1 MKQPGHRFAR
11 GILSLAC
18 SLTLLLAASTTIAD
32 AQTGAPPPPGASPPP
47 ATSTQ
52 TPAPAAATTT
62 TPAPAPAPAAQPAP
76 AAPGP
81 AAAVAPLGS
90 PVRSIVVEG
99 TQRTEPSTVLSY
111 MLVRVGDAYN
121 PAAAD
126 QSLKALFATGLFS
139 DVKLNWDGAT
149 LTVRVV
155 ENPIIN
161 QIVFEGND
169 ALAEKELEK
178 EVQVKPRMVFTRAK
192 VQADVQRLIEL
203 YRRSGHFA
211 ATIEPKIIQRP
222 QNRVDLVFE
231 IHEGPTTGI
240 SRIRFIGNHVFSDD
254 DLKDQIATA
263 ESAWWKFLST
273 NDNYDPDRLTFD
285 REQLRRFY
293 LDHGYADF
301 RVISSVAELTPDRS
315 SFFVTYTV
323 SEGEQYRFGKVEVE
337 SHIRELKAQDLLPLV
352 KTFTGDVYS
361 ASRIDKT
368 IEALTFAAGSRGYVF
383 IDVHP
388 RIRRDAEHHAID
400 VVFRIEQGPRVY
412 VERINI
418 TGNTRTR
425 DNVIRREMKLAE
437 GDAFNRV
444 LEDRSR
450 TRIRG
455 LGFFKDVD
463 ITEEKG
469 STPDRTVLN
478 VKVTEQATGSLSLGV
493 GYSSQENFLVEFSY
507 TEQNLFGRGQ
517 YMRAGISLSSIQQ
530 QFDFRFTEPYFL
542 GQPLAAGFQV
552 YKTYTDFTDFAG
564 YTADSTAFGLLFGFP
579 VSEFGRLSPHYTFR
593 VDDLQAASNAP
604 IEVKLAE
611 GSATTSLLGYTYT
624 YDTLDDPIRP
634 KNGMVF
640 SINQDL
646 AGIGGDLRYIR
657 TELGF
662 DYYHPLWAED
672 WIGSI
677 SLSGGY
683 ITGYGGQNVR
693 INERFFKGADSFRGF
708 SIAGVGPRDTN
719 APGNPALGAEV
730 YAIGSAQIRLPKIVP
745 EDYGMDFWLFSDF
758 GVIGKITGQHTACS
772 APPKP
777 CVRDELA
784 PRATAGVSI
793 AWKSPF
799 GPVKIDIGYPF
810 IREDYDKIQAIHFGA
825 ASNF

>member
-1 MKQPGHRFAR
+1 
-11 GILSLAC
+11 
-18 SLTLLLAASTTIAD
+18 
-32 AQTGAPPPPGASPPP
+32 
-47 ATSTQ
+47 
-52 TPAPAAATTT
+52 
-62 TPAPAPAPAAQPAP
+62 
-76 AAPGP
+76 
-81 AAAVAPLGS
+81 
-90 PVRSIVVEG
+90 
-99 TQRTEPSTVLSY
+99 
-111 MLVRVGDAYN
+111 
-121 PAAAD
+121 
-126 QSLKALFATGLFS
+126 
-139 DVKLNWDGAT
+139 
-149 LTVRVV
+149 
-155 ENPIIN
+155 
-161 QIVFEGND
+161 
-169 ALAEKELEK
+169 
-178 EVQVKPRMVFTRAK
+178 MVFTRAK

-203 YRRSGHFA
+203 YRRSGKFA
-211 ATIEPKIIQRP
+211 ATVEPKIIQRP

-240 SRIRFIGNHVFSDD
+240 SRIRFIGNRVFSDS
-254 DLKDQIATA
+254 DLKERIATA

-301 RVISSVAELTPDRS
+301 RVISAVAELTPDRS

-323 SEGEQYRFGKVEVE
+323 SEGNQYKFGKIEVE
-337 SHIRELKAQDLLPLV
+337 SHIKELHAPDLLPLV
-352 KTFTGDVYS
+352 MAFSGDVYN
-361 ASRIDKT
+361 ATKIDKT
-368 IEALTFAAGSRGYVF
+368 IEALTFAAGSRGFVF
-383 IDVHP
+383 IDIHP
-388 RIRRDAEHHAID
+388 RIHRDPDKRAID

-412 VERINI
+412 VERINV

-425 DNVIRREMKLAE
+425 DNVIRREMRLAE

-450 TRIRG
+450 TRIRS
-455 LGFFKDVD
+455 LGFFKDVA
-463 ITEEKG
+463 ITEERG
-469 STPDRTVLN
+469 SAPDRTVLN

-493 GYSSQENFLVEFSY
+493 GFSSQENFLVEFSY

-517 YMRAGISLSSIQQ
+517 YMRAGISLSSLQQ

-542 GQPLAAGFQV
+542 NQPLAAGFQV
-552 YKTYTDFTDFAG
+552 YKTYTDFSEFAG
-564 YTADSTAFGLLFGFP
+564 YTSDSTAFGILFGFP
-579 VSEFGRLSPHYTFR
+579 VSEYGRISPHYTFR
-593 VDDLQAASNAP
+593 IDRISATANSSL
-604 IEVKLAE
+604 EVLLAQ

-634 KNGMVF
+634 KNGMVL

-646 AGIGGDLRYIR
+646 AGIGGDLKYIR
-657 TELGF
+657 TELGLDF
-662 DYYHPLWAED
+662 YEPIFSDD
-672 WIGSI
+672 WIGSL

-719 APGNPALGAEV
+719 SSGHPALGAEL
-730 YAIGSAQIRLPKIVP
+730 YAIGSAQVRLPKFLP

-758 GVIGKITGQHTACS
+758 GVVGKITGQHTACS
-772 APPKP
+772 PAPLP

-784 PRATAGVSI
+784 PRASAGVSI

-810 IREDYDKIQAIHFGA
+810 LKQDYDRIQAIHFGA
-825 ASNF
+825 ATNF